1 MRKLLLLLLAA
12 MLWAYSAQADA
23 FTDFGVIKP
32 EVRMQAPD
40 FSLPDMDGKQRTMA
54 SLQGK
59 VVILHFWASWC
70 VPCRKEMPTLHHLH
84 NSFEGKNIELVCVST
99 DTGSKKKIEAFMN
112 DINLHFNTLLDPA
125 GDVREKYAVRA
136 LPTTYLIAS
145 DGKISGRIIGE
156 RDWKK
161 AGPMLA
167 SLLAEGVEK
176 EMQENKTVQME
187 HKHDK

>member
-1 MRKLLLLLLAA
+1 MRVKPLLLLIAIF
-12 MLWAYSAQADA
+12 WAHGVYADE
-23 FTDFGVIKP
+23 FSDFGVIKP
-32 EVRMQAPD
+32 KTRVKAPE
-40 FSLPDMDGKQRTMA
+40 FTLSDMDGQQRSM
-54 SLQGK
+54 SSYQGK
-59 VVILHFWASWC
+59 VVVLHFWATHC

-84 NSFEGKNIELVCVST
+84 HGFAGKNLELVCVSI
-99 DTGSKKKIEAFMN
+99 DKGGKDKIERFMN
-112 DINLHFNTLLDPA
+112 DINLHFNTLLDPD
-125 GDVREKYAVRA
+125 GDVRKTYEVRA

-167 SLLAEGVEK
+167 SLLGEGAEK
-176 EMQENKTVQME
+176 EIQEKTTVQLE

>member
-1 MRKLLLLLLAA
+1 MRKLLLLIAA
-12 MLWAYSAQADA
+12 MLWAYGALADE

-32 EVRMQAPD
+32 EVRIKAPD
-40 FSLPDMDGKQRTMA
+40 FSLPDMDGQQRTMA
-54 SLQGK
+54 SYQGR

-99 DTGSKKKIEAFMN
+99 DTGSKKKIEGFMN
-112 DINLHFNTLLDPA
+112 DINLHFNTLLDPD
-125 GDVREKYAVRA
+125 GDVRKKYAVRA

-156 RDWKK
+156 RDWGK
-161 AGPMLA
+161 ADPMLA
-167 SLLAEGVEK
+167 LLLGEGEEK
-176 EMQENKTVQME
+176 EEKEKTTVHKE

>member
-1 MRKLLLLLLAA
+1 MRKLLLLIVA
-12 MLWAYSAQADA
+12 MLWVCGAQADE

-32 EVRMQAPD
+32 EVRMKAPD
-40 FSLPDMDGKQRTMA
+40 FSLPDMDGQQRSMA
-54 SLQGK
+54 SYQGK

-84 NSFEGKNIELVCVST
+84 NSFDGKNIELVCVST
-99 DTGSKKKIEAFMN
+99 DTGNKKKIEAFMN
-112 DINLHFNTLLDPA
+112 DINLHFNTLLDPD
-125 GDVREKYAVRA
+125 GDVRNKYSVRA

-156 RDWKK
+156 RDWRK

-167 SLLAEGVEK
+167 LLLGEGAEK
-176 EMQENKTVQME
+176 EMQENNTVQME
-187 HKHDK
+187 YQHDK

>member
-1 MRKLLLLLLAA
+1 MRKLLLLVVA
-12 MLWAYSAQADA
+12 MLWSYHAQADA
-23 FTDFGVIKP
+23 FADFGVMKP

-40 FSLPDMDGKQRTMA
+40 FSLPDMDGQQRTMA
-54 SLQGK
+54 SYQGK

-84 NSFEGKNIELVCVST
+84 HSFDGKNIELVCVST
-99 DTGSKKKIEAFMN
+99 DTGSRKKIEAFMN
-112 DINLHFNTLLDPA
+112 DINLHFNTLLDPDGEA
-125 GDVREKYAVRA
+125 RKKYAVRA

-156 RDWKK
+156 RDWRK

-167 SLLAEGVEK
+167 SLLAEGAGEAK
-176 EMQENKTVQME
+176 QENTTVQLE
-187 HKHDK
+187 HK

>member
-1 MRKLLLLLLAA
+1 MRKLLFLITVMLLACA
-12 MLWAYSAQADA
+12 AQADE

-32 EVRMQAPD
+32 EVRMKAPD
-40 FSLPDMDGKQRTMA
+40 FSLPDMDGRQRTL
-54 SLQGK
+54 SSYQGK

-84 NSFEGKNIELVCVST
+84 SSFEKKNIELVCVST
-99 DTGSKKKIEAFMN
+99 DTGSKEKIEAFMN
-112 DINLHFNTLLDPA
+112 DINLHFNTLLDPD
-125 GDVREKYAVRA
+125 GDVRKKYAVRA

-156 RDWKK
+156 RDWNK

-167 SLLAEGVEK
+167 SLLGEGAEK
-176 EMQENKTVQME
+176 EMQENITVQEE